1 MALCEQYSDFGESNI
16 PDVDDTGNHESWI
29 QVPVVQTLTVLSDEE
44 NRTQSELNADIG
56 ETHHSSSVVSLFE
69 KSGAALR
76 DGILKRNPEN
86 GGSSVDGCVDM
97 LVNDACHDPNAARKR
112 VGRPVTSPRT
122 MAQNFPPISEIKEK
136 LETAECYCRTR
147 SSNSSSEV
155 WSIFEEVAYSSNDE
169 FTGIVRCKLCLF
181 MTRYHGQITGTS
193 HMRRHTCFVAS
204 YPGATVRPQQKNEAN
219 KSKNSSGGNLLSPS
233 VKKRK
238 NDPFSLSFD
247 NSATFPVNI
256 YERYNEVRDA
266 ITQEPISYVSC
277 KSCRVL
283 VKRETQSIN
292 GHLCRQ
298 KDLERQSCKQT
309 SINTLLF
316 RSKPKNRATP
326 IWDDFEEVIDPSTN
340 TVLGYVR
347 CKRCRDII
355 KASDPKSIPAVL
367 RRHQPNCPY
376 MGISSP
382 SLMITPIK
390 SEFKSDSSS
399 SPTND
404 STPTSNSGLVTITP
418 IQTST
423 TTTTT
428 TTASGP
434 PKVINAKAEFRER
447 VIQFCY
453 NELVSLETV
462 TSESF
467 KRLAQSLMSLGAQ
480 YGRSTL
486 VLPDTSHLY
495 SQMHNY
501 YSNLKSQLKTDL
513 NIELN
518 RNIGGALVCDSQD
531 DLCILSAY
539 YINSNWQLIES
550 VLSATTCGSDIN
562 SFITTALNDYGLNE
576 EEKLTKFTFVSRG
589 GLFDGV
595 NICLT
600 SVAHTIDQTIESTVF
615 ADDTYTDI
623 IENCRLICN
632 ELKLKVIP
640 EEPVETVDWIMKFE
654 VMKSVLVNQDKFE
667 LKNAALD
674 LDLVKA
680 MVNLLA
686 PFRDASVELRRC
698 SKHPTLNHVL
708 LWYHKLMKVLAI
720 APEEVETEQSFTAAM
735 KTHIKSGMEQNF
747 HLHSLHKIAAF
758 LWPNFRFLK
767 MLTPDERDTVHLE
780 VRSFIDSRVS
790 GDEEYGNPAKKARP
804 DFSDWEDITDSEQD
818 EVDKYISAMLT
829 SCNEQNILQWWREH
843 QNDFPKLSHLAKWIL
858 SIPASVTLLEKH
870 RLSSTQKIDE
880 ELLFLHCNA

>member
-1 MALCEQYSDFGESNI
+1 MALCEQYSDFSESNI
-16 PDVDDTGNHESWI
+16 PDVEDSGNHETWI
-29 QVPVVQTLTVLSDEE
+29 QVPVVQTLTVLSDED
-44 NRTQSELNADIG
+44 NRSQNELNAQI
-56 ETHHSSSVVSLFE
+56 ETHSSSVVSIFDKNHCVSRE
-69 KSGAALR
+69 NALR
-76 DGILKRNPEN
+76 RNPEN
-86 GGSSVDGCVDM
+86 GGQSADCVDM
-97 LVNDACHDPNAARKR
+97 LLSDGCHDSSASRKR

-122 MAQNFPPISEIKEK
+122 MAQNFPPVSEIKEK
-136 LETAECYCRTR
+136 LETGECYCRAR

-204 YPGATVRPQQKNEAN
+204 YPTANVRSISRNDV
-219 KSKNSSGGNLLSPS
+219 SKDRRNMSISPS
-233 VKKRK
+233 AKKK
-238 NDPFSLSFD
+238 KADSFA
-247 NSATFPVNI
+247 NSAFENALVPQINVH
-256 YERYNEVRDA
+256 ERYNEVRDA
-266 ITQEPISYVSC
+266 ISQETITYLSC

-283 VKRETQSIN
+283 VKRDTQSIN

-309 SINTLLF
+309 PMNTLLF

-326 IWDDFEEVIDPSTN
+326 IWDDFEEVIDPSSN

-347 CKRCRDII
+347 CKKCRDII

-367 RRHQPNCPY
+367 RRHQPNCPLI
-376 MGISSP
+376 GV
-382 SLMITPIK
+382 
-390 SEFKSDSSS
+390 
-399 SPTND
+399 
-404 STPTSNSGLVTITP
+404 TPTSVMIAPIKNEFKIESCSSADNSNSVTSTP
-418 IQTST
+418 VAATST
-423 TTTTT
+423 TVLNTPNTSN
-428 TTASGP
+428 A
-434 PKVINAKAEFRER
+434 PKVINAKADFRER
-447 VIQFCY
+447 CIQFCY

-467 KRLAQSLMSLGAQ
+467 RRLAQSLMSLGAQ

-501 YSNLKSQLKTDL
+501 YSQLKNNLKADL
-513 NIELN
+513 NLELN
-518 RNIGGALVCDSQD
+518 RNIGGALVCDSHD

-539 YINSNWQLIES
+539 YINSNWQLVES
-550 VLSATTCGSDIN
+550 VLSATTSGSDIN

-576 EEKLTKFTFVSRG
+576 EEKVTKFTFVSRG

-600 SVAHTIDQTIESTVF
+600 SVAHTIDHTIESTVF
-615 ADDTYTDI
+615 ADDTYTDV
-623 IENCRLICN
+623 IENCRLICT
-632 ELKLKVIP
+632 ELKLKVKP
-640 EEPVETVDWIMKFE
+640 EEPVEAVDWIMKFE
-654 VMKSVLVNQDKFE
+654 VMRNVLVNQDKFE
-667 LKNAALD
+667 LKNSALD
-674 LDLVKA
+674 LELVKC
-680 MVNLLA
+680 MVDLLS
-686 PFRDASVELRRC
+686 PFKDASVELRRC

-708 LWYHKLMKVLAI
+708 LWYHKLMKVLSTS
-720 APEEVETEQSFTAAM
+720 PEETDGDQSFASAM
-735 KTHIKSGMEQNF
+735 KNAIKGGMEQNF

-767 MLTPDERDTVHLE
+767 MLTHEERDAVHQE
-780 VRSFIDSRVS
+780 VRSFIDTRII
-790 GDEEYGNPAKKARP
+790 GDEDFCNPTKKARS

-818 EVDKYISAMLT
+818 EIDKYISAMLT

-858 SIPASVTLLEKH
+858 SIPASVTSLEKYK
-870 RLSSTQKIDE
+870 LSSTQKIDE
-880 ELLFLHCNA
+880 QLLFLHCNA